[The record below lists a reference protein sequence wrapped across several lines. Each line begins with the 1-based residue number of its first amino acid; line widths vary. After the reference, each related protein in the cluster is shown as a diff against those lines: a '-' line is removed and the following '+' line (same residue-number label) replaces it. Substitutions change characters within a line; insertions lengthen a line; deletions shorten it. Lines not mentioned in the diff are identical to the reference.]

1 MAGDDDYLPPWQW
14 PGRWFRDETFW
25 RQVATSTLAAF
36 IFGVAGF
43 LAARLAGF
51 FAQVPWSVVWR
62 MLATGTLLLPA
73 IAVVMALVAACLVT
87 IDRITRKRLIRR
99 GNDLLAKLKA
109 LREEIDELPDMDG
122 RS

>member
-1 MAGDDDYLPPWQW
+1 
-14 PGRWFRDETFW
+14 
-25 RQVATSTLAAF
+25 
-36 IFGVAGF
+36 
-43 LAARLAGF
+43 
-51 FAQVPWSVVWR
+51 
-62 MLATGTLLLPA
+62 
-73 IAVVMALVAACLVT
+73 MALVAACLVT

>member
-1 MAGDDDYLPPWQW
+1 
-14 PGRWFRDETFW
+14 
-25 RQVATSTLAAF
+25 
-36 IFGVAGF
+36 
-43 LAARLAGF
+43 
-51 FAQVPWSVVWR
+51 